1 MADAAALSSAWIDG
15 AEISADIFG
24 DVDSSDCP
32 YDDPELAAAWRAG
45 TETLR
50 DWDGLAD
57 LSANPYID

>member
-1 MADAAALSSAWIDG
+1 MAFSARAMRG

-24 DVDSSDCP
+24 DVDSTDCP
-32 YDDPELAAAWRAG
+32 HEDPELAAAWHAG

-57 LSANPYID
+57 LSANPYTD